1 MALLNKHAEKG
12 PGERTTQSAKK
23 PRDMRLDALRG
34 YFLLLMAAEHV
45 PTPVSHFV
53 QDPLGF
59 NGAAEGFIFLS
70 ACLAGLVYGKTFLQS
85 GPQAMM
91 SRIWKRTRWIYI
103 IHLSVLLPTLLVAW
117 PLASHVI
124 PLANHFHN
132 FLLQPLRNLLLTPLL
147 LNQPPLF
154 DILPLYVIFLGLTP
168 FLLMLARRYGWGTI
182 LVVSAVIWLTVQVGL
197 EPRLT
202 GRLLSSFNLGPFNLT
217 AWQFLWACGAVI
229 GETSVRHELVRKRF
243 RVALAVPALI
253 VVLSGFLIRHG
264 YWPQAWWNPDL
275 FLWLDKWKLG
285 PLRLLN
291 FAGWVALMLAW
302 NPHPSRWLMAV
313 PALLGRHSLAVFAMH
328 LPLVIAATTVI
339 QVFALSDTAQTFI
352 GLSVVALLFPW
363 AAWLDR
369 KKFPPQTTTPTFDA
383 SVKPSSP
390 PMPAAG

>member
-12 PGERTTQSAKK
+12 PGEPLIQSAKK

-70 ACLAGLVYGKTFLQS
+70 ACLAGLVYGKTYLQS
-85 GPQAMM
+85 GQRAMCD
-91 SRIWKRTRWIYI
+91 RIWKRTRWIYV
-103 IHLSVLLPTLLVAW
+103 IHLSVLLPTLLVVW
-117 PLASHVI
+117 PLAGHVI
-124 PLANHFHN
+124 PLANHFHD

-168 FLLMLARRYGWGTI
+168 FLLLFARRYGWGVMLTI
-182 LVVSAVIWLTVQVGL
+182 SGMIWLTVQLKL
-197 EPRLT
+197 EPRFI
-202 GRLLSSFNLGPFNLT
+202 GDVFHSFSVGPFNLV
-217 AWQFLWACGAVI
+217 AWQFLWACGVVI
-229 GETSVRHELVRKRF
+229 GEASVRHELVQKRF
-243 RVALAVPALI
+243 RIVLAVPALI

-264 YWPQAWWNPDL
+264 YWPPAWWNPDL

-285 PLRLLN
+285 PLRLLD
-291 FAGWVALMLAW
+291 FTGWVALMLAW

-328 LPLVIAATTVI
+328 LPLVIAATAVI
-339 QVFALSDTAQTFI
+339 QVFALSDTVQTWI
-352 GLSVVALLFPW
+352 GLLVVALLFPW

-369 KKFPPQTTTPTFDA
+369 RKFPAGTAKPSANDP
-383 SVKPSSP
+383 VKPSSP
-390 PMPAAG
+390 PMPTAG